1 MANRTQ
7 ARKRAAPA
15 QHFKAGDTV
24 NIGKVWEITLSNVRS
39 VPPGQYDSLK
49 PGDIYLGMDVAVKN
63 ISDKEASLFGNA
75 GWTLK
80 DTQGQS
86 YNNAYVSD
94 FPNAPE
100 GKIEAGGPAKGSL
113 IWEVPS
119 ATHDFRLAFENNMF
133 SSGQTIWD
141 LSV

>member
-1 MANRTQ
+1 MNRFIPLFALCIIAAALLACGESNTGTKTSSTS
-7 ARKRAAPA
+7 ADSGKPAAPA

-75 GWTLK
+75 G
-80 DTQGQS
+80 
-86 YNNAYVSD
+86 
-94 FPNAPE
+94 
-100 GKIEAGGPAKGSL
+100 
-113 IWEVPS
+113 
-119 ATHDFRLAFENNMF
+119 
-133 SSGQTIWD
+133 
-141 LSV
+141 